1 MANICQIGAGMIGQ
15 AMAIDLAESHN
26 VSLGDINVSSIKDKI
41 KKFLN
46 TDNVVLFMKGTPDF
60 PQCGFSANAVAILN
74 YFNVNFKS
82 YNVLENDELRQ
93 GIKQF
98 SDWPTIPQIY
108 INQEFIGG
116 FDILKDMA
124 ESGDFE
130 EILKEKKINFKVQN

>member
-1 MANICQIGAGMIGQ
+1 MEEIKNKIQKF
-15 AMAIDLAESHN
+15 ID
-26 VSLGDINVSSIKDKI
+26 
-41 KKFLN
+41 

-74 YFNVNFKS
+74 YFNVEFKS

-124 ESGDFE
+124 ESG
-130 EILKEKKINFKVQN
+130 ILSNFKKKNKL

>member
-1 MANICQIGAGMIGQ
+1 MEEIKNKIQKL
-15 AMAIDLAESHN
+15 IDT
-26 VSLGDINVSSIKDKI
+26 DK
-41 KKFLN
+41 
-46 TDNVVLFMKGTPDF
+46 VVLFMKGTPDF

-74 YFNVNFKS
+74 YFNVEFKT

-124 ESGDFE
+124 ENGDFE
-130 EILKEKKINFKVQN
+130 KVLEEKKISFKIQN

>member
-1 MANICQIGAGMIGQ
+1 MEEIKNKIQKL
-15 AMAIDLAESHN
+15 ID
-26 VSLGDINVSSIKDKI
+26 
-41 KKFLN
+41 
-46 TDNVVLFMKGTPDF
+46 TDNIVLFMKGTPDF

-74 YFNVNFKS
+74 YFNVEFKS

-108 INQEFIGG
+108 INKEFIGG

-130 EILKEKKINFKVQN
+130 QFLKEKKISFKIQNKS

>member
-1 MANICQIGAGMIGQ
+1 MEEIKNTIQKF
-15 AMAIDLAESHN
+15 ID
-26 VSLGDINVSSIKDKI
+26 
-41 KKFLN
+41 

-74 YFNVNFKS
+74 YFNVEFKS
-82 YNVLENDELRQ
+82 YNVLENNELRQ

-130 EILKEKKINFKVQN
+130 QVLKEKKISFKIEN

>member
-1 MANICQIGAGMIGQ
+1 MEEIKNKIQKLIG
-15 AMAIDLAESHN
+15 N
-26 VSLGDINVSSIKDKI
+26 
-41 KKFLN
+41 
-46 TDNVVLFMKGTPDF
+46 DNVVLFMKGTPDF

-74 YFNVNFKS
+74 YFNVEFKS

-130 EILKEKKINFKVQN
+130 QVLKEKKISFDIKN

>member
-1 MANICQIGAGMIGQ
+1 MEEIKNQIQ
-15 AMAIDLAESHN
+15 KF
-26 VSLGDINVSSIKDKI
+26 IND
-41 KKFLN
+41 N
-46 TDNVVLFMKGTPDF
+46 NVVLFMKGTPDF

-74 YFNVNFKS
+74 YFNIEFKS

-130 EILKEKKINFKVQN
+130 QFLKENQINFEIKN

>member
-1 MANICQIGAGMIGQ
+1 MEEIKNKIQKF
-15 AMAIDLAESHN
+15 IDT
-26 VSLGDINVSSIKDKI
+26 DK
-41 KKFLN
+41 
-46 TDNVVLFMKGTPDF
+46 VVLFMKGTPDF

-74 YFNVNFKS
+74 YFNVEFKT
-82 YNVLENDELRQ
+82 YNVLESDELRQ

-124 ESGDFE
+124 ENGDFE
-130 EILKEKKINFKVQN
+130 KVLKEKKISFKIQN

>member
-1 MANICQIGAGMIGQ
+1 MEEIKNTIQKF
-15 AMAIDLAESHN
+15 ID
-26 VSLGDINVSSIKDKI
+26 
-41 KKFLN
+41 

-74 YFNVNFKS
+74 YFDVKFKS

-93 GIKQF
+93 GIKEF
-98 SDWPTIPQIY
+98 SDWPSIPQIY

-130 EILKEKKINFKVQN
+130 QVLKEKKISFKIQN

>member
-1 MANICQIGAGMIGQ
+1 MKEIKNKIQEI
-15 AMAIDLAESHN
+15 ID
-26 VSLGDINVSSIKDKI
+26 
-41 KKFLN
+41 
-46 TDNVVLFMKGTPDF
+46 TDSVVLFMKGTPDF
-60 PQCGFSANAVAILN
+60 PQCGFSANTVAILR
-74 YFNVNFKS
+74 YFNVEFKS

-130 EILKEKKINFKVQN
+130 QVLKEKKISFNIQN

>member
-1 MANICQIGAGMIGQ
+1 MEEIKNKIQKF
-15 AMAIDLAESHN
+15 ID
-26 VSLGDINVSSIKDKI
+26 
-41 KKFLN
+41 
-46 TDNVVLFMKGTPDF
+46 TDNIVLFMKGTPDF

-74 YFNVNFKS
+74 YFNVDFKS

-93 GIKQF
+93 GIKVF

-124 ESGDFE
+124 ENGEFE
-130 EILKEKKINFKVQN
+130 EFLKKKKIDFKIQN

>member
-1 MANICQIGAGMIGQ
+1 MEEIKNKIQKLIG
-15 AMAIDLAESHN
+15 N
-26 VSLGDINVSSIKDKI
+26 
-41 KKFLN
+41 
-46 TDNVVLFMKGTPDF
+46 DNVVLFMKGTPDF

-74 YFNVNFKS
+74 YFNVEFKS

-93 GIKQF
+93 GIKKF

-130 EILKEKKINFKVQN
+130 QVLKEKKISFDIKN

>member
-1 MANICQIGAGMIGQ
+1 MEEIKNKIQKF
-15 AMAIDLAESHN
+15 ID
-26 VSLGDINVSSIKDKI
+26 
-41 KKFLN
+41 

-60 PQCGFSANAVAILN
+60 PQCGFSANTVAILN
-74 YFNVNFKS
+74 YFNVEFKS

-130 EILKEKKINFKVQN
+130 QVLKEKKISFKIQS

>member
-1 MANICQIGAGMIGQ
+1 MEEIKNKIQKF
-15 AMAIDLAESHN
+15 IDT
-26 VSLGDINVSSIKDKI
+26 DK
-41 KKFLN
+41 
-46 TDNVVLFMKGTPDF
+46 VVLFMKGTPDF

-74 YFNVNFKS
+74 YFNVEFKS

-93 GIKQF
+93 GIKNF

-130 EILKEKKINFKVQN
+130 QILKEKKISFKIQT